1 MLIKSKKKLFIL
13 LSVIVASALA
23 FGLNRWIRT
32 QKVPPIKEINVE
44 VEASRGAGE
53 GLWLVSKEV
62 LEGKSGSSSLR
73 AARLKNLRV
82 EKIGAELIREN
93 EGQVLIRARDL
104 KSGDLLIRQPG
115 RLTEGQ
121 AVVPQGPGDETLIRL
136 TIEAGLAGL
145 RDRDLNQSLRFISSD
160 YRDAWGFNQY
170 FIKELLKRAYQE
182 FNDLRLELGSDP
194 EVRINGRQALVL
206 AKVRLTAQ
214 YQGRRNF
221 LLGDREGFNTLVFQ
235 FQNTPSGWKVI
246 NLKGLRPLG
255 FDEHFF
261 RLLGGDIGLPL
272 NESERGE
279 KKAACMPCRD
289 RMAERFGPYRK

>member
-82 EKIGAELIREN
+82 EKFGADLIRETA
-93 EGQVLIRARDL
+93 GQAVIRAGEL
-104 KSGDLLIRQPG
+104 KNGDLLIRHSG
-115 RLTEGQ
+115 GLNDGQ
-121 AVVPQGPGDETLIRL
+121 AVAPQGPGDETLIRL

-170 FIKELLKRAYQE
+170 YIRELLKRAYRE

-221 LLGDREGFNTLVFQ
+221 LLGDREGFNALAFH

-255 FDEHFF
+255 FDERFF

-279 KKAACMPCRD
+279 QKAACMPCRD